1 MKKKTSAI
9 AIFPKIMLYLSFL
22 FLPLLKT
29 GLSVVFPAFLEL
41 FLAELFLLDFE
52 LLKIVTPKII

>member
-1 MKKKTSAI
+1 MAM
-9 AIFPKIMLYLSFL
+9 FPKIMLYLSFL